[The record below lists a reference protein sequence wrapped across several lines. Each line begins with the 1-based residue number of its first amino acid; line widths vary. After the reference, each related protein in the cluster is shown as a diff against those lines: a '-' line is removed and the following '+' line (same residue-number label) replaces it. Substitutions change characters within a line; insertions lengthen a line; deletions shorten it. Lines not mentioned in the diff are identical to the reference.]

1 MNGYRLLPL
10 LVFCDAVCYFKGW
23 AFCSTISR
31 VSDRDSNGSSIAS
44 LFTQLILFSR
54 LIVRFIAAGTL

>member
-1 MNGYRLLPL
+1 MNGYKLLPL
-10 LVFCDAVCYFKGW
+10 LVFCDAVCFFKGW
-23 AFCSTISR
+23 VFCSTISR

-44 LFTQLILFSR
+44 LFIR